1 MAKRIMI
8 VAGEPSGDVLGG
20 RLMAALAE
28 GADDVA
34 FSGVGGPAMAAR
46 GLTSLFPMSELSV
59 MGFAEVAPRVPAL
72 LRRLGETARVA
83 RALDIDALVTIDSP
97 GFNFRLARRLA
108 GAGIPLVHYVA
119 PQVWAWR
126 PGRARRIAA
135 FLDQL
140 LALLP
145 FEPPYFEAVGLPCTY
160 VGHPA
165 IEAGAGDG
173 PSFRA
178 RHGIPPEARL
188 LLVLPGSRAME
199 VSRHLPLFGETL
211 GRLARGIAGLHAATA
226 TVAGV
231 AREVRRAAATW
242 PVPATV
248 IEGEGEKH
256 DAFAAADGA
265 LAVSGTVVL
274 ELALAGVPTV
284 VAYRANV
291 LSGWLARRL
300 VTVDHISLPNL
311 ILGRGA
317 LPELLLGA
325 CRPERLAAASEQ
337 ILVDRE
343 VRDAQS
349 RALAEVA
356 AKLGVTGAPPS
367 RRAADAVLAAIVRGP
382 RRPT

>member
-28 GADDVA
+28 GAEEVA

-59 MGFAEVAPRVPAL
+59 MGFAEVVPRVPAL
-72 LRRLGETARVA
+72 LRRLGETVRAA

-135 FLDQL
+135 FLDHL
-140 LALLP
+140 LVLLP
-145 FEPPYFEAVGLPCTY
+145 FEPPYFDAVGLPCTY

-165 IEAGAGDG
+165 IEAATGDG
-173 PSFRA
+173 PAFRA
-178 RHGIPPEARL
+178 RHGIPPDARL

-211 GRLARGIAGLHAATA
+211 SRMATGIAGLHAV
-226 TVAGV
+226 TVTVPGV
-231 AREVRRAAATW
+231 AREVRHGAATW
-242 PVPATV
+242 PVPAIV
-248 IEGEGEKH
+248 IEGEDEKH
-256 DAFAAADGA
+256 DAFAAANGA

-284 VAYRANV
+284 VAYRANP

-311 ILGRGA
+311 ILGRGV

-325 CRPERLAAASEQ
+325 CRPERLAAASEE
-337 ILVDRE
+337 ILVDQE
-343 VRDAQS
+343 IRDAQS

-356 AKLGVTGAPPS
+356 AKLEVKGASPS
-367 RRAADAVLAAIVRGP
+367 RRAADAVLAAIERGP